1 MMTNTQNQTE
11 SQDGRSPSKRSIV
24 GGIGLAFALLGL
36 VAGIMSPWIIDA
48 IEPERKPIDEAAVEV
63 ATKIK
68 DRLIAKAKG
77 QEYIPAVETKTG
89 FDIAKWYPACTIAL
103 GLCGICLGVGG
114 FCRHEDVRITGSSVT
129 IGLAAIVFQYFL
141 LLAAAIIFFM
151 LVGLILSALGIDL
164 PTP

>member
-1 MMTNTQNQTE
+1 MTETPDQTE
-11 SQDGRSPSKRSIV
+11 SQGASSPSKRSIV
-24 GGIGLAFALLGL
+24 GAIGLAFALLGL
-36 VAGIMSPWIIDA
+36 VAAIMSPWIIDA

-77 QEYIPAVETKTG
+77 QEYIPPVEADTG
-89 FDIAKWYPACTIAL
+89 LNIAKWYPAGTIAL

-129 IGLAAIVFQYFL
+129 VGLAAIVFQYFL
-141 LLAAAIIFFM
+141 LLAAAIIFFV
-151 LVGLILSALGIDL
+151 LVGLILSAMGIEL

>member
-1 MMTNTQNQTE
+1 MTDTQGQAE
-11 SQDGRSPSKRSIV
+11 SQDGHSPAKRSIV

-36 VAGIMSPWIIDA
+36 VAAIMSPWIIDA

-77 QEYIPAVETKTG
+77 QEYIPAAETGTG
-89 FDIAKWYPACTIAL
+89 FDIAKWYPAGTIAL

-114 FCRHEDVRITGSSVT
+114 FCRREDVRVTGSSVT

-141 LLAAAIIFFM
+141 LLAAAIIFVI

>member
-1 MMTNTQNQTE
+1 MPDTQDQTE
-11 SQDGRSPSKRSIV
+11 SQDARSPSKRSIV

-36 VAGIMSPWIIDA
+36 VAAIMSPWIIDVL
-48 IEPERKPIDEAAVEV
+48 EPGRKPIDEAAVEV

-77 QEYIPAVETKTG
+77 DEYIPPVETETG
-89 FDIAKWYPACTIAL
+89 FDIGKWYPAGTIAL
-103 GLCGICLGVGG
+103 GLCGICFGIGG
-114 FCRHEDVRITGSSVT
+114 FCRHEDLRITGSSVT
-129 IGLAAIVFQYFL
+129 VGLAAIVFQYFL

-151 LVGLILSALGIDL
+151 LVAIILSALGIEL

>member
-1 MMTNTQNQTE
+1 MTDMQDQAE
-11 SQDGRSPSKRSIV
+11 SQDARSPSKRSII
-24 GGIGLAFALLGL
+24 GGIGLAFALLAL
-36 VAGIMSPWIIDA
+36 VAAIMSPWIIDA
-48 IEPERKPIDEAAVEV
+48 IEPDQKPIDEAAVDV

-77 QEYIPAVETKTG
+77 QEYIPPVETETG
-89 FDIAKWYPACTIAL
+89 FDIAKWYPAGTIAL

-114 FCRHEDVRITGSSVT
+114 FCRHEDVRITGSSVAV
-129 IGLAAIVFQYFL
+129 GLAAIVFQYFL